1 VTTPGSTAAPAPVR
15 GTNRPVTSGAA
26 FALGAGGRLLP
37 LAVPMRFFA
46 SAAVFQFVAW
56 LALGLGA
63 AQVPRFAGGIGW
75 PLAALHA
82 VTLGMLAMSA
92 IGASLQMMP
101 VATLQPLRWRGAPMW
116 VWWLYMPGVAGLV
129 AGMGL
134 QRTDVIA
141 LAAVPVVVALALYG
155 VLLARNLVGAR
166 AMPGVRAMGWLA
178 LISLALALASAS
190 ALVMVWAGWAV
201 GSRQGWLMLHI
212 VAAVFGF
219 MGLLALGLSNI
230 LVPMFALGPVASDRT
245 QLGVALS
252 AAAALL
258 LALPV
263 AFDLWPLPALLA
275 AIACAVVGSVVHRRS
290 MRRVMRSGMRRELG
304 GSFRLV
310 RLGWAA
316 MFVTWALAAW
326 WALDA
331 ARPGLVTAL
340 LVCAVLGWLASF
352 LLGILQRIVPF
363 LVSMHGAGAG
373 RRAPTPASLTDERA
387 LAVHRFG
394 HAAALGLLG
403 VGLVTGHELPVK
415 LAALSGTVG
424 ALAFLRFMASAWM
437 RRSRA
442 IHCRGSSPPR

>member
-1 VTTPGSTAAPAPVR
+1 M
-15 GTNRPVTSGAA
+15 TSGAA

-46 SAAVFQFVAW
+46 AAAVFQFVAW

-75 PLAALHA
+75 PLASLHA
-82 VTLGMLAMSA
+82 ATLGMLAMSA

-101 VATLQPLRWRGAPMW
+101 VATLQPLRWRAAPVW
-116 VWWLYMPGVAGLV
+116 VWWLYTPGVAGLV

-141 LAAVPVVVALALYG
+141 LAAIPVVVALLLYG

-178 LISLALALASAS
+178 LMSLALALASALG
-190 ALVMVWAGWAV
+190 LVLVWAGWAAW
-201 GSRQGWLMLHI
+201 SRQGLLMLHI

-230 LVPMFALGPVASDRT
+230 LVPMFALGPVPSDRT
-245 QLGVALS
+245 QLGVALLS
-252 AAAALL
+252 AAALV

-263 AFDLWPLPALLA
+263 AFDVWAAPALLA
-275 AIACAVVGSVVHRRS
+275 AIGCATTASAVHRRS

-331 ARPGLVTAL
+331 TRPGLVTAL
-340 LVCAVLGWLASF
+340 LACAVLAWLTSF

-387 LAVHRFG
+387 LVVHRVAHG
-394 HAAALGLLG
+394 VALVLLV
-403 VGLVTGHELPVK
+403 VGLVTNQPLPVQA
-415 LAALSGTVG
+415 AALCGGVG
-424 ALAFLRFMASAWM
+424 AIAFGRFVIIALR
-437 RRSRA
+437 RRTTVARPQ
-442 IHCRGSSPPR
+442 RR